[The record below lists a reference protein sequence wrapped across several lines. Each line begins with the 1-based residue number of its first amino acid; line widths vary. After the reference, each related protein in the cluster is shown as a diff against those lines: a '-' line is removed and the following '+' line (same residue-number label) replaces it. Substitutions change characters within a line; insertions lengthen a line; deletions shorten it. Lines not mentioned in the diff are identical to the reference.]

1 MKIYNKKKFASGVF
15 LLLLGLFR
23 FTPFFA
29 GRGWDARDIFWAVVA
44 FLLGVSE
51 LTHSLSY
58 TLTKKDRLE
67 DLDER
72 NRLIDWK
79 AKSMTLKIAQSIY
92 LVLGGIFL
100 LAGILFAVLSLFIPG
115 EWSVISGVVAFSSF
129 WSILELFQQEKR
141 VKKGWFPENP
151 ARKRKA

>member
-1 MKIYNKKKFASGVF
+1 MKIYNKKKFVSGVF

-29 GRGWDARDIFWAVVA
+29 GRGWDARDIFWTAVA

-72 NRLIDWK
+72 NCLIDWK

-100 LAGILFAVLSLFIPG
+100 LAGAVQQVDAAMALGLGLLLTFPIG
-115 EWSVISGVVAFSSF
+115 MFT
-129 WSILELFQQEKR
+129 ELFTSIYYESR
-141 VKKGWFPENP
+141 N
-151 ARKRKA
+151 